1 MTPAARLQAAIEILD
16 TVANSRRPLDAI
28 LADWG
33 RGHRFA
39 GSSDR
44 AATSDRVFAVLR
56 RRAELACAAGEDGA
70 RILVLASLVRL
81 DGMSPEA
88 VEVLLTSGGRYGAE
102 PLSSEERAML
112 DRVAQADDLP
122 LWARANVPDW
132 LLPDLEAAFGDR
144 LLPEA
149 EALAGRAPLDLRV
162 NTLKTDRG
170 CARAAL
176 AGEGVETA
184 ECPLSPAGLRVV
196 GRARVTATQ
205 AFRDGLVEVQD
216 EGSQL
221 ASILTDTRPGQEVA
235 DLCAGAG
242 GKTLALAAAM
252 RDSGRVHAF
261 DTDGAR
267 LDRLGPRAVRAGV
280 RNVETAVLPPEPQAV
295 LAPLAGRC
303 DRVLID
309 APCSG
314 SGTWRR
320 HPEEKWRL
328 TPDRLEEFSR
338 IQGGLLD
345 LGAELVRPGGR
356 LVYVTC
362 SVLPR
367 ENGVAVGR
375 FLARRTDF
383 RSLSVAEIW
392 RALLDSPPPSSA
404 GVDLQLTPARTGTD
418 GFYVAV
424 LERTA

>member
-1 MTPAARLQAAIEILD
+1 MTPAARLQGAIEILD
-16 TVANSRRPLDAI
+16 AVANSRRPLDAI

-33 RGHRFA
+33 REHRFA

-56 RRAELACAAGEDGA
+56 RRAELAWAAGEDGA
-70 RILVLASLVRL
+70 RVLVLASLVRL
-81 DGMSPEA
+81 DGLTSEA
-88 VEVLLTSGGRYGAE
+88 VDALLASGGRYGAE
-102 PLSSEERAML
+102 PLSAAERAL
-112 DRVAQADDLP
+112 LERVAQADDLP
-122 LWARANVPDW
+122 LWAQANAPDW

-144 LLPEA
+144 LLPES

-162 NTLKTDRG
+162 NTLKADRPG
-170 CARAAL
+170 ARAAL
-176 AGEGVETA
+176 AGQGVETV
-184 ECPLSPAGLRVV
+184 ECPLAPAGLRVV
-196 GRARVTATQ
+196 GRERVTATG

-221 ASILTDTRPGQEVA
+221 ASILTDTRPGQEVT

-252 RDSGRVHAF
+252 ADSGRLHAF
-261 DTDGAR
+261 DTDAKR
-267 LDRLGPRAVRAGV
+267 LERLNPRAVRAGV
-280 RNVETAVLPPEPQAV
+280 RIVETAVLPPAPQA
-295 LAPLAGRC
+295 LLTPLAGRC
-303 DRVLID
+303 DRVLVD

-328 TPDRLEEFSR
+328 IPDRLDELSR

-367 ENGVAVGR
+367 ENGAAVGS

-383 RSLSVAEIW
+383 RSLPVAAIW
-392 RALLDSPPPSSA
+392 RSLLDAPPPAEA